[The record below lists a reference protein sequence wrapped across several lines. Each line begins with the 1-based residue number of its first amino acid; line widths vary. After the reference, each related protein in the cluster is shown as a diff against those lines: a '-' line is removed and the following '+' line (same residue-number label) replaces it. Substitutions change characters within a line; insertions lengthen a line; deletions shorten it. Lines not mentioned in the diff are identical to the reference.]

1 MNCDEIFELL
11 SASLDGELTDQQEAL
26 VQAHLAQCPGC
37 RALMT
42 ELAAIHDGCGV
53 WEAEPP
59 QELTQSILDHLPT
72 QGTRKPGKLIY
83 WKRWGAMAAAMALI
97 ALAAWRM
104 PGMLPGRSADL
115 QLPEQAATGVTDRSA
130 PGSETNQPAVQ
141 SDEVDFDALA
151 TPASAL
157 PPYVDG
163 PGISVNSSFPEPTAE
178 TDGLLGTAPQSDAAA
193 RKSTFGYSD
202 MMDATADLEESL
214 PQPTLKTAA
223 AAPAYDVFIAATAD
237 TGSTQENGIE
247 EPLAVEPTM
256 VRSTFV
262 RAEGYVAPETDN
274 AVPEVPPATGS
285 GEENISVEP
294 REELYTLTVSVP
306 EVYCGV
312 LTLAEGT
319 PIGGYPTQVQ
329 EDGQVWYTLPAA
341 DLIAL
346 CQELDAQGVS
356 YELRLEGA
364 DISPAAQQ
372 GLLIV
377 TG

>member
-1 MNCDEIFELL
+1 MNCDEMFELL
-11 SASLDGELTDQQEAL
+11 SASLDGELTDQQEAM
-26 VQAHLAQCPGC
+26 VQAHLAQCPDC

-42 ELAAIHDGCGV
+42 ELAAIHDGCGA
-53 WEAEPP
+53 WEVEAP
-59 QELTQSILDHLPT
+59 QELTQRILERLPAQET
-72 QGTRKPGKLIY
+72 KKPGKLIY

-115 QLPEQAATGVTDRSA
+115 QLPEQAATGATGPSA
-130 PGSETNQPAVQ
+130 PGGGTNQPAVQ
-141 SDEVDFDALA
+141 SDEADFDSLA

-157 PPYVDG
+157 SPYVDG

-178 TDGLLGTAPQSDAAA
+178 TDGLLGTAPQSDAKAS
-193 RKSTFGYSD
+193 KGVFGYSD
-202 MMDATADLEESL
+202 MVMAAADLEEPL

-223 AAPAYDVFIAATAD
+223 AVPAYDVFTAATAD
-237 TGSTQENGIE
+237 SSTAQEN
-247 EPLAVEPTM
+247 EPSAVEPTM
-256 VRSTFV
+256 VRSTFA
-262 RAEGYVAPETDN
+262 RIEGHVDPETDN
-274 AVPEVPPATGS
+274 AVPEFPPATGS

-294 REELYTLTVSVP
+294 REELYALTVSAP

-312 LTLAEGT
+312 LTLAEGA
-319 PIGGYPTQVQ
+319 PVGGYPAQVQ

-364 DISPAAQQ
+364 DISPTAQQ